1 MEFDLDKLF
10 DEIFNIVTPDVL
22 SKLNSEQLNDLKV
35 ILGAMMITLVTN
47 LRRACPDIKFVR
59 SGKYFQYP
67 EWFKAKHPELFEQK
81 KERQNA

>member
-1 MEFDLDKLF
+1 MEFDLDKIF
-10 DEIFNIVTPDVL
+10 DEMFSIITPDT
-22 SKLNSEQLNDLKV
+22 LNRLNETQNADLKV
-35 ILGAMMITLVTN
+35 ILGAMMFMLAKN
-47 LRRACPDIKFVR
+47 LKEACPDIKFVR